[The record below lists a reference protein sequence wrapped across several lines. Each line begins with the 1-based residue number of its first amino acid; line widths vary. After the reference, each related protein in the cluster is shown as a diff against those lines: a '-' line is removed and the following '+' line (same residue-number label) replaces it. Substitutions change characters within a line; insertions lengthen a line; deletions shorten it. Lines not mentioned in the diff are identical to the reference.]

1 MTFLVFL
8 TCYSMLFYNLTSLIT
23 ISIAFYSENTTFVS
37 RARTVSH
44 GLSRK
49 GLTGSHGFSR
59 ALDASMQTTE
69 SIRELRKSQS
79 LPNVPDGL
87 QGPLHCLP
95 CRSRQPANYH
105 PASQQRVH
113 NHQPAVTGQRSAACG
128 HQPAMF
134 VDLKRGPAA
143 GGRRPLNI
151 HTYIH
156 IYINT

>member
-8 TCYSMLFYNLTSLIT
+8 TCYSILLYNLTSLIT

-44 GLSRK
+44 ELSRK

-79 LPNVPDGL
+79 LPDVSEGVRRT
-87 QGPLHCLP
+87 LHWRLCL
-95 CRSRQPANYH
+95 SSQPPNYH
-105 PASQQRVH
+105 PANQQLAH
-113 NHQPAVTGQRSAACG
+113 NHQLAVTGQRSPACG
-128 HQPAMF
+128 HQLATF
-134 VDLKRGPAA
+134 QDLRRGPAA

-151 HTYIH
+151 YVHT
-156 IYINT
+156 